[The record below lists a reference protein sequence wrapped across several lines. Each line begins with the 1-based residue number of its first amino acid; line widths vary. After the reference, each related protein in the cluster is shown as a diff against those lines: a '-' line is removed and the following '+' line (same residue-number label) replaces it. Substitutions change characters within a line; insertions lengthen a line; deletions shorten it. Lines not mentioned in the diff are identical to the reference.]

1 MKAKQAYALNYY
13 YGRALGSYGYEDL
26 DNLSDIELHE
36 FKMGYDF
43 GVSDYCMDLDDN
55 EEEENGIY

>member
-1 MKAKQAYALNYY
+1 MGSKKAYALGYY

-26 DNLSDIELHE
+26 DNLTDIELHE

-43 GVSDYCMDLDDN
+43 GVSDYCECDSVDYLED
-55 EEEENGIY
+55 

>member
-1 MKAKQAYALNYY
+1 MGSKKAYALGYY

-36 FKMGYDF
+36 FKMGYDH
-43 GVSDYCMDLDDN
+43 GVSDYCM
-55 EEEENGIY
+55 EEEEEDLQ

>member
-1 MKAKQAYALNYY
+1 MGSKKAYALGYY

-36 FKMGYDF
+36 FKMGYDS
-43 GVSDYCMDLDDN
+43 GVSDYCM
-55 EEEENGIY
+55 EEEGEEYGIR